1 MTTSAKMQL
10 AIPIH
15 KFDVNNVYFLDKK
28 RNVVI
33 DGDFIKI
40 IYSDQNVELSEL
52 YLFCTEPLEN
62 DGFVMMRK
70 TGGGGGGGIRKLGM
84 DRTSVKSSELIARL
98 CYVEEEIL
106 NKYIISKAPN
116 KIPMYNL
123 RMQLGAGF
131 NIPFFP
137 GNTKSYIL
145 KIAGLW
151 ETDTNVGITL
161 KFISSQKT

>member
-1 MTTSAKMQL
+1 MQL

-15 KFDVNNVYFLDKK
+15 RFDANNVYFLDKK

-52 YLFCTEPLEN
+52 YLFCAEPLDN

-84 DRTSVKSSELIARL
+84 ERTAVKSSELIARL
-98 CYVEEEIL
+98 CYIEEVIL
-106 NKYIISKAPN
+106 NKYISSKAPH
-116 KIPMYNL
+116 KIPTHSL
-123 RMQLGAGF
+123 RTQLTSGF
-131 NIPFFP
+131 NIPLFAGTANSF
-137 GNTKSYIL
+137 NLTKSYIL

-151 ETDTNVGITL
+151 ETDTTVGMTL
-161 KFISSQKT
+161 KFISSQRA

>member
-40 IYSDQNVELSEL
+40 IYSDKNVELSEL
-52 YLFCTEPLEN
+52 YLFCVEPLEN
-62 DGFVMMRK
+62 DGFVMTRK
-70 TGGGGGGGIRKLGM
+70 IGGGGIRKLGM

-106 NKYIISKAPN
+106 NKYVSSKAPN
-116 KIPMYNL
+116 KIPVYNL

-137 GNTKSYIL
+137 GYTKSYIL

-161 KFISSQKT
+161 KFISSQKS